1 MAASAASAGKV
12 CVTGATGFIATWL
25 VKSLLERGYVV
36 RATVRDLAKLEKVAH
51 LRQLPGAS
59 ERLELVEAELLS
71 QGSFD
76 AAMNGCVG
84 VFHTAS
90 PFFFKNIT
98 DPQTQL
104 IDPAVKGTLNVLK
117 ACVSAN
123 GVKKVVLTSSTA
135 AVIYNRA
142 NKSGALVDETWF
154 SDPEYCKEVQAW
166 YVLSKTLAEKAAWDF
181 AKENNLHMVTI
192 NPAMVL
198 GRLLQPTLNTSSEA
212 ILTLLNGTSKTYPNA
227 ALGWV
232 GVKDVVNAHIL
243 AYEDV
248 GAFGRYLCVERVVH
262 YSDIANLLS
271 KMYPE
276 YDVPTK

>member
-1 MAASAASAGKV
+1 
-12 CVTGATGFIATWL
+12 
-25 VKSLLERGYVV
+25 
-36 RATVRDLAKLEKVAH
+36 
-51 LRQLPGAS
+51 
-59 ERLELVEAELLS
+59 
-71 QGSFD
+71 
-76 AAMNGCVG
+76 
-84 VFHTAS
+84 
-90 PFFFKNIT
+90 
-98 DPQTQL
+98 
-104 IDPAVKGTLNVLK
+104 
-117 ACVSAN
+117 
-123 GVKKVVLTSSTA
+123 
-135 AVIYNRA
+135 
-142 NKSGALVDETWF
+142 
-154 SDPEYCKEVQAW
+154 
-166 YVLSKTLAEKAAWDF
+166 
-181 AKENNLHMVTI
+181 MVTI

-276 YDVPTK
+276 YDVPTKCVDEVSPRAPVYDVSTEKLKKLGLRFQPLEEILKECVESLKERNFLQGNPKL